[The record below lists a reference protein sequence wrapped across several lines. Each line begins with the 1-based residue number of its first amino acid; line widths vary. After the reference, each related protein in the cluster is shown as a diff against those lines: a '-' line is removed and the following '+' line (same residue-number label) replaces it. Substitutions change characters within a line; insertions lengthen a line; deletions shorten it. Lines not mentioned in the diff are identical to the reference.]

1 MPNVYFDK
9 DTVDTKPSEI
19 SICGTRAI
27 LPQTR
32 LEMGA
37 ARPAPL
43 ELASTLKWL
52 SWREGATFFAL
63 LCQVTECDSKSTL
76 GPFCLTAPWGGRFL
90 CRNFLAM
97 FHTSQHGCELMQ
109 EKRPMRLDS
118 PGTCIWGCFESN

>member
-52 SWREGATFFAL
+52 SWRECATFFIL
-63 LCQVTECDSKSTL
+63 LCQVTECDSKKYTWSVL
-76 GPFCLTAPWGGRFL
+76 SHCAMGRSFSL
-90 CRNFLAM
+90 PKFPCDVSYQSAWL
-97 FHTSQHGCELMQ
+97 
-109 EKRPMRLDS
+109 
-118 PGTCIWGCFESN
+118 